1 MLKTKTR
8 KLLNDPDKKLS
19 FKRNELRNLPL
30 IESDDLLET
39 IFNNVEIGISLVDA
53 EGKFLKVNEALCR
66 FYGRTNAELIGKYF
80 TILVPEQHK
89 KASIEK
95 FLFLLNEGY
104 EKPYEFRVTRDDGA
118 YSDLCVTSQRIY
130 TEGKPVIVSTFSDI
144 TQKKKDEQHRKLL
157 ESVIINTHDAI
168 IISHAEPI
176 DHPPIVYI
184 NSAFTQMTGYN
195 PEDIIGKTADILRG
209 PLTDEKTLAELIN
222 KMKNWEPAEVEL
234 VNYKKSGEAFWVN
247 FNVVPI
253 KIKSGQFTHWI
264 SIQRDITERKKNE
277 ENLKAAKVSAEM
289 ASKAKADFLSNM
301 SHEIR
306 TPMNAIIG
314 LTDLIMQE
322 DLPIPV
328 MDNLKTVKYSADNL
342 LVIINDILD
351 FSKIEAGK
359 VRLESLDFN
368 IVEIMGQLTKTMG
381 VTACQKGLG
390 FNVNISQTLPELIKG
405 DPFRLNQIMMNL
417 IGNAIKFT
425 QKGDI
430 KVEVK
435 EGKIKNNVVDI
446 FFSVKD
452 SGIGIPK
459 EKLKIIFESFT
470 QAYTDTERLFGGTG
484 LGLSITKKLVRLQG
498 GNITVASEIGK
509 GSEFS
514 FNLKYDISNKNLTEK
529 NKNKMKSEEKD
540 LSGMKILVA
549 EDNKINQM
557 VAKQIFRKWKVDIAV
572 ANTGKE
578 AVEMI
583 KNNSY
588 DLVIMDLQMPE
599 MSGIE
604 ATKIIRESDPAV
616 LDCKIPILALT
627 ADAFGESKQK
637 VLEMGMNDYIVKPF
651 NQDELYEII
660 SKYRKVKA

>member
-1 MLKTKTR
+1 MIKSKKR
-8 KLLNDPDKKLS
+8 RSVKYSSKKINLNNQS
-19 FKRNELRNLPL
+19 V
-30 IESDDLLET
+30 IENDDLLET
-39 IFNNVEIGISLVDA
+39 IFNNVEIGISLVDSD
-53 EGKFLKVNEALCR
+53 GKFLKVNEALCR
-66 FYGRTNAELIGKYF
+66 FYGRNKEELTGNYF
-80 TILVPEQHK
+80 TVLIPEQHK
-89 KASIEK
+89 KTSFEK
-95 FLFLLNEGY
+95 FVFLLKEGY
-104 EKPYEFRVTRDDGA
+104 EKPYEFRVTRDDGS

-130 TEGKPVIVSTFSDI
+130 SNGEPVIVSTFNDV
-144 TQKKKDEQHRKLL
+144 TQKKRDEEHRKLL

-168 IISHAEPI
+168 IISHAEPLEYPG
-176 DHPPIVYI
+176 PPIVYI
-184 NSAFTQMTGYN
+184 NSAFTKMTGYE
-195 PEDIIGKTADILRG
+195 PEDIIGKTAAILRG
-209 PLTDEKTLAELIN
+209 PLTDEKTLVELAN

-234 VNYKKSGEAFWVN
+234 INYKKSGESFWVN

-253 KIKSGQFTHWI
+253 RIKSGKFTHWI
-264 SIQRDITERKKNE
+264 SIQRDITERKNNE
-277 ENLKAAKVSAEM
+277 ENLKAAKKVAEH

-322 DLPIPV
+322 DISDPI
-328 MDNLKTVKYSADNL
+328 MENLKTVKYSADNL

-359 VRLESLDFN
+359 VRLESIDFN

-390 FNVNISQTLPELIKG
+390 FNVNISKNLPLMIKG

-425 QKGDI
+425 QHGDI
-430 KVEVK
+430 KVDVTEGEIIDNKVEV
-435 EGKIKNNVVDI
+435 

-452 SGIGIPK
+452 SGIGIPEDK
-459 EKLKIIFESFT
+459 IKIIFESFT

-484 LGLSITKKLVRLQG
+484 LGLSITKKLITLQG
-498 GNITVASEIGK
+498 GDIKVRSELDK
-509 GSEFS
+509 GSNFS
-514 FNLKYDISNKNLTEK
+514 FNLKFDISNNNLTDNRK
-529 NKNKMKSEEKD
+529 IKMNSVKKD
-540 LSGMKILVA
+540 LSGMNILVA

-557 VAKQIFRKWKVDIAV
+557 VAKQIFRKWKVEIDI

-578 AVEMI
+578 AFDMVG
-583 KNNSY
+583 KKCY
-588 DLVIMDLQMPE
+588 DVVIMDLQMPE

-604 ATKIIRESDPAV
+604 ATKLIRESNDAHF
-616 LDCKIPILALT
+616 DCNIPILALT

-651 NQDELYEII
+651 DQDELYAIV
-660 SKYRKVKA
+660 SKYRKVKEQL